1 MNRQEF
7 LETLG
12 RALKRDLSDAEVM
25 DNIQYYDNYI
35 EEEIKGG
42 KSEALVLE
50 QLGDPRLIAKTI
62 LQVEEQKEEP
72 VYDSTETDASDDSR
86 EMYGGHVNVKQIS
99 KVKIWLL
106 ILAVLLILFFI
117 LKTAFT
123 IVWKLLPILLVAGIV
138 IGFYH
143 KFIAK

>member
-35 EEEIKGG
+35 EEEIKCG
-42 KSEALVLE
+42 KSEAQVLE

-86 EMYGGHVNVKQIS
+86 ERYGGHVKVKQIS
-99 KVKIWLL
+99 KVKMWLL

-123 IVWKLLPILLVAGIV
+123 IVWKLLPILFVAGIV